1 MSFDGLGLD
10 PRLLRALNKL
20 RLSTPTPVQSACI
33 PVFLEGHDVVARART
48 GSGKTLAYLLPALHR
63 ILAGGEARA
72 WQAVVLVPTRE
83 LCSQVLRE
91 GERLAAAA
99 GQDLRVTALAG
110 EGLPRSALSR
120 AGQLVVTTPAKLA
133 LALSSGKLAA
143 GALSQALQTLVLDEA
158 DLLLAYGYGEDM
170 RGVAPFVP
178 RACQCML
185 LSATSSSDVE
195 ALSKLVLHNP
205 RTLDLLG
212 AEAGVAPAGG
222 VAAEVEHWRLDIPAH
237 VPAGA
242 ETLERLLR
250 TLALIRLGLVKRK
263 ILIFVNSVES
273 GLRVRLFLEAFGV
286 RAALVHSELPL
297 NSRHHILQEFNRGLF
312 DILVAT
318 DDVHAGEKKE
328 AKEGTGR
335 RGRRAQKQPQGPA
348 KDEEFGVTRGIDFKG
363 VNTVIN
369 FDMPAS
375 TQGYVHRLGRTGR
388 AGEDGFGI
396 SIVGPSET
404 ELAASIEE
412 MLAGGSKK
420 AGESGEEEAACEPVM
435 KPYTKLTAVALEGL
449 RYRGTDVA
457 RSLTKRTIIE
467 AQTKELKHELL
478 NSQRLSAF
486 FEEHPADLQLL
497 QHDRPL
503 ASGAAV
509 QAPHLK
515 HLPAYLRDPTITAR
529 SNIGNSAGV
538 LPERKRRK
546 VVGIDPVKGFMRAP
560 KRGGDEREEPT
571 ELELKAEKYGKK
583 HRKKAPPGF
592 IPKANVRKGKVR
604 KR

>member
-1 MSFDGLGLD
+1 M
-10 PRLLRALNKL
+10 
-20 RLSTPTPVQSACI
+20 
-33 PVFLEGHDVVARART
+33 FLEGHDVVARART

-170 RGVAPFVP
+170 RGVAPLVP

-263 ILIFVNSVES
+263 VGRWCGMA
-273 GLRVRLFLEAFGV
+273 GLGVGLWWRLQTYVRLVL
-286 RAALVHSELPL
+286 
-297 NSRHHILQEFNRGLF
+297 RGPEPRQSQP
-312 DILVAT
+312 
-318 DDVHAGEKKE
+318 AG
-328 AKEGTGR
+328 
-335 RGRRAQKQPQGPA
+335 
-348 KDEEFGVTRGIDFKG
+348 
-363 VNTVIN
+363 
-369 FDMPAS
+369 
-375 TQGYVHRLGRTGR
+375 
-388 AGEDGFGI
+388 
-396 SIVGPSET
+396 
-404 ELAASIEE
+404 
-412 MLAGGSKK
+412 
-420 AGESGEEEAACEPVM
+420 
-435 KPYTKLTAVALEGL
+435 
-449 RYRGTDVA
+449 
-457 RSLTKRTIIE
+457 
-467 AQTKELKHELL
+467 
-478 NSQRLSAF
+478 
-486 FEEHPADLQLL
+486 
-497 QHDRPL
+497 
-503 ASGAAV
+503 
-509 QAPHLK
+509 
-515 HLPAYLRDPTITAR
+515 
-529 SNIGNSAGV
+529 
-538 LPERKRRK
+538 
-546 VVGIDPVKGFMRAP
+546 
-560 KRGGDEREEPT
+560 
-571 ELELKAEKYGKK
+571 
-583 HRKKAPPGF
+583 
-592 IPKANVRKGKVR
+592 
-604 KR
+604 